1 MDSIDLQGVT
11 KTYRMGVGR
20 ARVREMMPWP
30 ADQALQR
37 LFPTWW
43 WRDTFNALEEVSL
56 SIPSG
61 SAVGMVG
68 HNGAGKTTLLK
79 VLAGVTA
86 PTSGTFAVQGRI
98 AALIDALVGFHP
110 DLTGR
115 ENVFLL
121 ASMHGVSRRR
131 IAPRVDDILEFA
143 EIREMADTQV
153 KRYSAGM
160 SARLGFGVIT
170 ALEPEILLVDEVLA
184 VGDAAFQRKCIS
196 WLDEYRS
203 SGGTLL
209 FVSHNLALVRH
220 MTKRV
225 IWLDHGKVV
234 ADGATDSTL
243 AEYARAMERRES
255 TNLTRSRRDVRKELA
270 ASSAERWGAGG
281 ARVEEVHIE
290 ERPGEGVEIAISFS
304 TEDPAHEDVVC
315 CVGFVDESGREIG
328 AAASP
333 PLVFT
338 EGGGFVRCSIDPL
351 PFRSGIYF
359 PIVAIMSSDGLI
371 RDRWRVDRAVVVN
384 GQATT
389 LSDFGPVDIR
399 AAWSGE
405 RAKESENGDG
415 HG

>member
-1 MDSIDLQGVT
+1 
-11 KTYRMGVGR
+11 
-20 ARVREMMPWP
+20 
-30 ADQALQR
+30 
-37 LFPTWW
+37 
-43 WRDTFNALEEVSL
+43 
-56 SIPSG
+56 
-61 SAVGMVG
+61 
-68 HNGAGKTTLLK
+68 

-86 PTSGTFAVQGRI
+86 PTSGTFAVKGRI

-121 ASMHGVSRRR
+121 ASMHGVPRKR

-143 EIREMADTQV
+143 EIREMADTPV

-184 VGDAAFQRKCIS
+184 VGDATFQRKCIS

-220 MTKRV
+220 MTRRV
-225 IWLDHGKVV
+225 VWLDHGKVV

-255 TNLTRSRRDVRKELA
+255 THLTRSRRDVRKEMA

-281 ARVEEVHIE
+281 ARVDEVHIE

-333 PLVFT
+333 PLAFT
-338 EGGGFVRCSIDPL
+338 ESGGFVRCAIDPL

-359 PIVAIMSSDGLI
+359 PIVAILSSDGLI

-405 RAKESENGDG
+405 RATQSENGDG

>member
-1 MDSIDLQGVT
+1 MIDVHEVT
-11 KTYRMGVGR
+11 KTYRVGLGR

-30 ADQALQR
+30 ADRALER
-37 LFPTWW
+37 LFPRWW
-43 WRDTFNALEEVSL
+43 WRDTFNALENVSL

-61 SAVGMVG
+61 SSVGMVG

-79 VLAGVTA
+79 VVAGVTS
-86 PTSGTFAVQGRI
+86 PTSGAFEVGGRI

-115 ENVFLL
+115 ENVYLL

-131 IAPRVDDILEFA
+131 ITPHIDEILEFA
-143 EIREMADTQV
+143 EIGAMADTPV

-184 VGDAAFQRKCIS
+184 VGDAAFQRKCIT

-209 FVSHNLALVRH
+209 FVSHNLGLVRH
-220 MTKRV
+220 MTSRV
-225 IWLDHGKVV
+225 VWLDQGKVV
-234 ADGATDSTL
+234 ADGPTESIL

-255 TNLTRSRRDVRKELA
+255 SHLTRSRRDVRREVATA
-270 ASSAERWGAGG
+270 ADGRWGAGG
-281 ARVEEVHIE
+281 ARVDQVHIE
-290 ERPGEGVEIAISFS
+290 ERGGERVEIAISFS
-304 TEDPAHEDVVC
+304 SEDPAREEVVC

-333 PLVFT
+333 PLALG
-338 EGGGFVRCSIDPL
+338 ENGGSVRCAIDPL
-351 PFRSGIYF
+351 PFRAGIYF
-359 PIVAIMSSDGLI
+359 PIVAILSSDGVI
-371 RDRWRVDRAVVVN
+371 RDRWRVDRAVVVD

-399 AAWSGE
+399 AGWSGGE
-405 RAKESENGDG
+405 ATESENGDR
-415 HG
+415 HR